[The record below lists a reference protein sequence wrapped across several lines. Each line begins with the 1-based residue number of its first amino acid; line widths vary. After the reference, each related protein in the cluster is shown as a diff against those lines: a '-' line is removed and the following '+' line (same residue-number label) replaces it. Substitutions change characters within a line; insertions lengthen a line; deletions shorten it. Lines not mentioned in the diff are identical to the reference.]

1 MVFCLEALYKI
12 QIIWALNRSLFTFEL
27 YMKLNLRCCS
37 IGLPG
42 LGALVSVVSTVTVNG
57 DFGTSLLA
65 NSTLTV
71 YCPGSFGVK
80 FASYPSGDWLV
91 GSSKV

>member
-1 MVFCLEALYKI
+1 MSRC
-12 QIIWALNRSLFTFEL
+12 
-27 YMKLNLRCCS
+27 LRCCS

-57 DFGTSLLA
+57 DLGTSLSA
-65 NSTLTV
+65 HSTLTV

-80 FASYPSGDWLV
+80 LVSYPSGDWAV
-91 GSSKV
+91 GSSEA